1 MREVVKTGID
11 SQYPFSIGPNSA
23 NSKSAGTRD
32 ADPLGSGVIPSQGG
46 MVNPILELCKS
57 VPVRTFAP
65 GASLLAEG
73 KKSGLLYVLIDGEVE
88 IVKGDFQINVVSD
101 AGAVFGEI
109 SVLLDLPHMATVRAL
124 SKCRA
129 HEVRNG
135 DEFLK
140 AHPEIAHHLAQL
152 LARRLHGVSTYL
164 VDLKQQFASHENDLG
179 LAVAVLESLVN
190 QQHQRFVPGSD
201 RDPGF

>member
-1 MREVVKTGID
+1 M
-11 SQYPFSIGPNSA
+11 
-23 NSKSAGTRD
+23 
-32 ADPLGSGVIPSQGG
+32 
-46 MVNPILELCKS
+46 NPILALCNS
-57 VPVRTFAP
+57 VPVRAFEP
-65 GASLLAEG
+65 GAALLAEG
-73 KKSGLLYVLIDGEVE
+73 KQSGRLYILIDGDVE

-101 AGAVFGEI
+101 PGAVFGEI

-124 SKCRA
+124 SACRA
-129 HEVRNG
+129 HEVRDGNG
-135 DEFLK
+135 FLK

-164 VDLKQQFASHENDLG
+164 VDLKQQFASQENH
-179 LAVAVLESLVN
+179 LAMVDDVLETLVN